1 MKKKKYK
8 EAFEMFELEI
18 KMRDSILNEENQKE
32 TVKKQMQYQYETQAK
47 ELKNE
52 QQKKNIIAKAELKQK
67 EKERNYFIA
76 GFALVI
82 ALALF
87 IFRSYRQK
95 QKANLIITLQKTQVE
110 ESRKEILD
118 SIHYAKRIQ
127 KAHLPSDNYIEKNL
141 NRLQKKG

>member
-1 MKKKKYK
+1 
-8 EAFEMFELEI
+8 
-18 KMRDSILNEENQKE
+18 
-32 TVKKQMQYQYETQAK
+32 MQYQYETQAC

-52 QQKKNIIAKAELKQK
+52 QDKKDLLAKAELQQR
-67 EKERNYFIA
+67 EKERNYFII

-82 ALALF
+82 VLAGF

-95 QKANLIITLQKTQVE
+95 QKANILIAQQKHEVE

-127 KAHLPSDNYIEKNL
+127 KAHLPTLSYIEKNL
-141 NRLQKKG
+141 NRLQNKG

>member
-1 MKKKKYK
+1 MY
-8 EAFEMFELEI
+8 ELEI
-18 KMRDSILNEENQKE
+18 QMRDSINNQE
-32 TVKKQMQYQYETQAK
+32 TRKASVKKQMQYEYETKAR

-52 QQKKNIIAKAELKQK
+52 QDKKDIIAKAELIQR
-67 EKERNYFIA
+67 EKERNYFVI

-82 ALALF
+82 VLALF

-95 QKANLIITLQKTQVE
+95 QKANLIITQQKHEVE

-127 KAHLPSDNYIEKNL
+127 KAHLPTHNYIDKNL
-141 NRLQKKG
+141 SRLQNKG